1 MVVATVAIAAGV
13 ALAVTVAVAM
23 AAATVAQRSHCAQAL
38 VASNKWLELQ
48 RPTSLMGSSH
58 RRLGRLFF

>member
-23 AAATVAQRSHCAQAL
+23 AAATVAQLIHCAQAL
-38 VASNKWLELQ
+38 VASNKWLDLQ
-48 RPTSLMGSSH
+48 RHTSLMG
-58 RRLGRLFF
+58 